1 MKLADSPSEK
11 RREEGLVHSKIYS
24 CVGVCG
30 ASVGCDEVFESVQ
43 EIKQNAVRNR
53 ICGCFMM
60 GVNKYGLFVLFGVSR
75 FKIIEFFE
83 FIVFPY
89 LFGNG
94 TFLFQIHPIIAH
106 AVVPPC
112 GVASAC
118 PSCIV
123 KCQNHLRVVG
133 RNHILFCESAGIV
146 VELIQIKGFALS

>member
-11 RREEGLVHSKIYS
+11 RREEGLVNSKIYS

-60 GVNKYGLFVLFGVSR
+60 GVNKYGLFVLFGTAQ
-75 FKIIEFFE
+75 FKFIE
-83 FIVFPY
+83 FIVLPY
-89 LFGNG
+89 WFGDG
-94 TFLFQIHPIIAH
+94 ILLYQIHPIIAH

-118 PSCIV
+118 PSCII

-146 VELIQIKGFALS
+146 GELIQIKGFALS